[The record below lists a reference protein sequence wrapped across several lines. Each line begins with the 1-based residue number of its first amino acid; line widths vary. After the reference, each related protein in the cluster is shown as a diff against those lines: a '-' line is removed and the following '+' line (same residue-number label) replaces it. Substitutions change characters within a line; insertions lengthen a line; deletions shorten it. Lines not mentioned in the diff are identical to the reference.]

1 MSSMIYLFL
10 DSDVLIDFYAE
21 RDDFSAYARKIFEHA
36 ELHKRDMRLISTPVA
51 ISNVHYLLKKYLEKE
66 LLSRCFDHLISN
78 VLVIP
83 MSGEIVQQAFE
94 LGWSD
99 FEDAMQHQAC
109 VDYKK
114 DAIIITRNVKD
125 YKKSL
130 LKVMSPKTFVRDY
143 LN

>member
-1 MSSMIYLFL
+1 MSTVIYLFL
-10 DSDVLIDFYAE
+10 DSDVLIDFYAD
-21 RDDFSAYARKIFEHA
+21 RDDFSNSARKIFEHA
-36 ELHKRDMRLISTPVA
+36 ELHKRHMRLITTPVA

-78 VLVIP
+78 IVVIP

-94 LGWSD
+94 LGWND

>member
-1 MSSMIYLFL
+1 
-10 DSDVLIDFYAE
+10 
-21 RDDFSAYARKIFEHA
+21 
-36 ELHKRDMRLISTPVA
+36 
-51 ISNVHYLLKKYLEKE
+51 
-66 LLSRCFDHLISN
+66 
-78 VLVIP
+78 

>member
-1 MSSMIYLFL
+1 MIYLFL
-10 DSDVLIDFYAE
+10 DSDVLIDFYAD
-21 RDDFSAYARKIFEHA
+21 RDDFSNSARKIFEHA
-36 ELHKRDMRLISTPVA
+36 EFHKRHMRLITTPVA

-66 LLSRCFDHLISN
+66 LLSRCFNHLISN
-78 VLVIP
+78 VVVIP
-83 MSGEIVQQAFE
+83 MSGQIVQQAFE